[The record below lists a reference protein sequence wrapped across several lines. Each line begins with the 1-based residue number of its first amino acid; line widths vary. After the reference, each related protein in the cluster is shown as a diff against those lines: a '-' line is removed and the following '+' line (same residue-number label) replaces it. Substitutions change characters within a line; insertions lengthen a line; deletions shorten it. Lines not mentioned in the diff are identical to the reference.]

1 MNRAER
7 LYIIDQM
14 LRTQRAVPIETF
26 LARLEVSAA
35 TFKRDLEY
43 LRDRLHAPIVWDQT
57 ARGYL
62 IDHASHAGPRY
73 ELPGLWFSA
82 NELFA
87 LLAAQKL
94 LADIE
99 PGVLATHVAPLQSR
113 LSSLLEA
120 SGHSSAEVSRRVRL
134 LSSAKRPLEPRYFAD
149 IASAVLSRQQ
159 LSVDHWHRKR
169 DEITTR
175 TLSPQRLVHYRDN
188 WYLDAW
194 CHLRGDLR
202 SFAAETLLRV
212 VVVPEP
218 ARDIAEETLNAH
230 YMAAYGIFA
239 GVPTAVA
246 SLLFS
251 AERSRWVRQETWHPG
266 QRGDELPDGRYRLQ
280 VPYSDEREL
289 LMDIMRHGNHVLVE
303 GPPTLRRRLKEE
315 IDAMSQKYSAG

>member
-1 MNRAER
+1 MNRSER

-14 LRTQRAVPIETF
+14 LGTGRAVPIEEF
-26 LARLEVSAA
+26 LARLEVSPA

-43 LRDRLHAPIVWDQT
+43 LRDRLQAPIVWNQT

-62 IDHASHAGPRY
+62 FGQASGVGPRY

-82 NELFA
+82 KELFA
-87 LLAAQKL
+87 LLAAQKI

-99 PGVLATHVAPLQSR
+99 PGVLAAHVAPLQSR
-113 LSSLLEA
+113 LSSLLET

-134 LSSAKRPLEPRYFAD
+134 LSMAKRPIEPRYFAD
-149 IASAVLSRQQ
+149 IAWALFCRQQ
-159 LSVDHWHRKR
+159 IKVDHWHRKR
-169 DEITTR
+169 DDIVTR

-194 CHLRGDLR
+194 CHLRNELR

-212 VVVPEP
+212 TVVPEV
-218 ARDIAEETLNAH
+218 AKEIADETLDAH
-230 YMAAYGIFA
+230 YATAYGIFA
-239 GVPTAVA
+239 GAPTETA

-251 AERSRWVRQETWHPG
+251 AERARWVRHETWHSE
-266 QRGDELPDGRYRLQ
+266 QRGEDLPDGRYRLQ

-289 LMDIMRHGNHVLVE
+289 LMDIMRHGAHILVE
-303 GPPTLRRRLKEE
+303 KPFGLRRRLQEE
-315 IDAMSQKYSAG
+315 LHAINLQYSAG